1 MNHLASEMRFVNF
14 IKCHLQGYI
23 TTSLPLFPH
32 FLMCTKVLSFS
43 LPPSQQVCVH
53 PIRLFGYSR
62 HHKLLILMEDWH
74 QFKFLPKMKVSACI
88 GKSKGLFGTQHLSSL
103 VHLWQLLG
111 KPRKTNGLSQQPMQQ
126 QQHSLKEEMT
136 RTALKNDSHFFSWK
150 RLWPPRKHN
159 TNGMW
164 FLTISFFNVWKE
176 YWILRRGQKPSIG
189 TPRFIEKQ
197 IIS

>member
-1 MNHLASEMRFVNF
+1 MSFARLHYNIPASISPFPNVYQGPFIFISPNKFV
-14 IKCHLQGYI
+14 YI
-23 TTSLPLFPH
+23 RVDFLVIHATTSYLF
-32 FLMCTKVLSFS
+32 
-43 LPPSQQVCVH
+43 
-53 PIRLFGYSR
+53 
-62 HHKLLILMEDWH
+62 LMEDWH

-88 GKSKGLFGTQHLSSL
+88 GKIKGLFGTQHLSSL

-111 KPRKTNGLSQQPMQQ
+111 KPRKTNGLSKQPMQQ

-150 RLWPPRKHN
+150 KIWPPRQHN